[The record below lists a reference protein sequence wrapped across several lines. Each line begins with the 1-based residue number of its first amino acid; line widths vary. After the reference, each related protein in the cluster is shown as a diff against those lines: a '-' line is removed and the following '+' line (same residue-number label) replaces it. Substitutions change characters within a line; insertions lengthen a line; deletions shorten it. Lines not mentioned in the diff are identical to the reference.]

1 MRISDWSS
9 DVCSSD
15 LARGPRSPRRRRYRR
30 TRPRS
35 RRTAAAAGV
44 RQPPCPLVTPDL
56 IRGRAQQR
64 RTAGPRIK
72 SGVTTEGYGGGG
84 RQIVAKRD
92 LTFSPLP
99 RHGVGRGREKHMKS
113 IATLAALL
121 LLAVPANAQDTIIYR
136 GGPIVTTVGDSP
148 QTFEAAV
155 TKDGRKPYVGDAVGA
170 PAADVHGTVTQAL
183 HRRARR

>member
-64 RTAGPRIK
+64 RPAEPRITSGARKNVVEGK
-72 SGVTTEGYGGGG
+72 SGSVRVVPGG
-84 RQIVAKRD
+84 RRILKKK
-92 LTFSPLP
+92 
-99 RHGVGRGREKHMKS
+99 KHS
-113 IATLAALL
+113 ET
-121 LLAVPANAQDTIIYR
+121 NNYY
-136 GGPIVTTVGDSP
+136 TTNY
-148 QTFEAAV
+148 TA
-155 TKDGRKPYVGDAVGA
+155 
-170 PAADVHGTVTQAL
+170 
-183 HRRARR
+183 